1 MKTIN
6 HDGKEYILKED
17 VDGLVRER
25 LSKITESKR
34 QLESRTELLSNQLQ
48 EMETKVKNSDAMA
61 SQIAQLQDELS
72 ISHKKYERHSAIA
85 QHGITDS
92 RIRDLVEWQYSKSM
106 ESKAKKD
113 QVNLSTWLENM
124 KNEGEVPLLLQP
136 YIGANAPTTEA
147 QAPTTEAQAPTTEAQ
162 APTTEAQA
170 PTTEA
175 QAPGLTASTLSRP
188 TTNKSVAAVA
198 DSGTNA
204 SMLKKATDYDYFRAN
219 RSEIKKRYYQQRS
232 KRLRR

>member
-34 QLESRTELLSNQLQ
+34 QLESRSELLSNQLQ

-61 SQIAQLQDELS
+61 SQIAQLQDQLS

-92 RIRDLVEWQYSKSM
+92 RIRDLVEWQFSKSM

-136 YIGANAPTTEA
+136 YIGASAPTTEA
-147 QAPTTEAQAPTTEAQ
+147 QAPTTEAPTEVPAPAPAMGTQPTTA
-162 APTTEAQA
+162 
-170 PTTEA
+170 
-175 QAPGLTASTLSRP
+175 LTASTLSRP

-198 DSGTNA
+198 DSATNA
-204 SMLKKATDYDYFRAN
+204 SMLKKATDYDYFKAN

>member
-61 SQIAQLQDELS
+61 SQIAQLQDQLS

-124 KNEGEVPLLLQP
+124 KNEGEIPLLLQP
-136 YIGANAPTTEA
+136 YIGASAPTTEA
-147 QAPTTEAQAPTTEAQ
+147 PAPTTEAPTTEAP
-162 APTTEAQA
+162 APAMGTQT
-170 PTTEA
+170 PTA
-175 QAPGLTASTLSRP
+175 LTASTLSPP
-188 TTNKSVAAVA
+188 TTNKSVATVA
-198 DSGTNA
+198 DSATNA

>member
-6 HDGKEYILKED
+6 HDGKEYILKDD

-113 QVNLSTWLENM
+113 QVNFSTWLENM
-124 KNEGEVPLLLQP
+124 KNEGEIPLLLQP
-136 YIGANAPTTEA
+136 YIGASAPTTEA
-147 QAPTTEAQAPTTEAQ
+147 PAPTTEAPAPAPAMGTQPTT
-162 APTTEAQA
+162 
-170 PTTEA
+170 
-175 QAPGLTASTLSRP
+175 GLTASTLSRP

-198 DSGTNA
+198 DSATNA
-204 SMLKKATDYDYFRAN
+204 SMLKKAGDYDYFRAN